1 MATSGFK
8 YAKLGNGKLYWFW
21 LVGGSTIIS
30 QSLDFAGQML
40 TNLWYLIPTRKAKFL
55 SVNLLKEYF

>member
-30 QSLDFAGQML
+30 QSLNFAGQTR
-40 TNLWYLIPTRKAKFL
+40 TNLWYLTLTKKVKFL
-55 SVNLLKEYF
+55 SVNLLTEYF